1 MAGGGSA
8 LDSGEPEFQVAP
20 MIDVLL
26 TILIF
31 FMTITSLE
39 VLRIDQDIQLPVA
52 PDARKAEK
60 ERGEVIVNV
69 RWDPEKRK
77 GSYAISQTSF
87 EKIEDMIEPL
97 KAAVEGARQNI
108 RAGWNPQ
115 VRLVIRADR
124 ETPANEIMRIMDASA
139 EAGIADVAFSAASKE

>member
-1 MAGGGSA
+1 MAGGGSGIE
-8 LDSGEPEFQVAP
+8 SGEPEFQVAP
-20 MIDVLL
+20 MVDVLL

-39 VLRIDQDIQLPVA
+39 VLRIDQDIVLPVA

-69 RWDPEKRK
+69 RWDEEKRK
-77 GSYAISQTSF
+77 GSYAISQTPF
-87 EKIEDMIEPL
+87 EKIEDMVEPL
-97 KAAVEGARQNI
+97 KSAVEGARKNI
-108 RAGWNPQ
+108 RTGWNPQ
-115 VRLVIRADR
+115 VRLVIRADK